1 MQIRI
6 YFLSI
11 TLVIYTI
18 FIFFYLLEL
27 ASILPQLISDFCAI
41 SASRLG
47 DFDRKSWLLASVWH
61 LLINIFVF
69 PLLKLLELAEIS
81 SYLKTHL
88 FNDNKDMVIQLI
100 DYYYHSNKVF
110 QLYFFSKL
118 YFNTIKL
125 QFCILEEDLNE
136 KIIELKTE
144 LSEDQ
149 LRFHSLELRVKKIFL
164 ECFFIFTYLIIILL
178 FYFYFKSET
187 SNLEYCIRVIGWYEL
202 DSDYRLR
209 YGGANYR

>member
-1 MQIRI
+1 M
-6 YFLSI
+6 
-11 TLVIYTI
+11 YTGG
-18 FIFFYLLEL
+18 
-27 ASILPQLISDFCAI
+27 S
-41 SASRLG
+41 
-47 DFDRKSWLLASVWH
+47 
-61 LLINIFVF
+61 
-69 PLLKLLELAEIS
+69 
-81 SYLKTHL
+81 
-88 FNDNKDMVIQLI
+88 
-100 DYYYHSNKVF
+100 
-110 QLYFFSKL
+110 
-118 YFNTIKL
+118 
-125 QFCILEEDLNE
+125 LNE

-209 YGGANYR
+209 YGGARIIDNKVEKIYTSNFGIEPKYFKIHIKKIQVPLKTQLISKALLNYLELTLCFSMKGKVV